1 MKIINILSL
10 ALCWLIVACSAKT
23 ETAQEAVATSEEMV
37 SQAEFNADSAYRN
50 VKTQVDFGPRVPG
63 MEGHDKCAKYLVS
76 ELKRYGV
83 DTVIEQKTTVTAFNG
98 DKLPINNIMGQINKG
113 AVTRVLLLAHWDTR
127 PWADAEK
134 DKSKHTT
141 PILGANDGGSGVG
154 VLLEIAR
161 CLQERKP
168 MIGVDILFVDAE
180 DYGNSGD
187 NEDTW
192 CLGTQYWIKNLPY
205 SPSRKPQY
213 GILLDMVGGKDAK
226 FHREYVSQYVAPSI
240 VDKVW
245 TTAVASG
252 YGDVFVNELGG
263 SIVDDHVYVNQGGI
277 PCIDIIET
285 LNPQTMSFNPTWHTL
300 DDNMS
305 NIDRQ
310 SLKAV
315 GQTVLN
321 VIYNEQ

>member
-161 CLQERKP
+161 CLQEKKP

-205 SPSRKPQY
+205 SPSRMPQY